1 MMSAGFVSGD
11 RNLSNESSI
20 REVIVALYR
29 IADSFSSGGVGTVTS
44 VGIGSP
50 SGALTV
56 SGSPVTSSGV
66 IDLGIAASGVS
77 PGTYGSSTTVAQL
90 TVGLDGRVT
99 AVTDV
104 AIASGGVGTVT
115 SVGVTSSDLTVSGSP
130 IVSAGSITLDLNTTA
145 VSAGSYG
152 ASNAIPT
159 FTVDTK
165 GRLTAAGIAVPVQ
178 PLVGTV
184 DVVTSGPYTVGSTV
198 YAAIVNQT
206 VGAPITVTLPATPA
220 TGRMVV
226 VKDGK
231 GDAGTYAITV
241 SPSAGTIDG
250 AGSYGIA
257 VNYGSAQFIYNGTE
271 WSVY

>member
-1 MMSAGFVSGD
+1 MSAGFVSGD
-11 RNLSNESSI
+11 RNISNESSI

-29 IADSFSSGGVGTVTS
+29 IADSMSGGSVTS
-44 VGIGSP
+44 VGVASP

-56 SGSPVTSSGV
+56 SGSPVTSSGT
-66 IDLGIAASGVS
+66 IDLGIAPSGVS
-77 PGTYGSSTTVAQL
+77 AGTYGDATTVAQV
-90 TVGLDGRVT
+90 TVGVDGRVT
-99 AVTDV
+99 SVTNV
-104 AIASGGVGTVT
+104 PIASGGVGTVT
-115 SVGVTSSDLTVSGSP
+115 SVGISSTDLSVSGSP

-165 GRLTAAGIAVPVQ
+165 GRLTAAGNVVPVQ

-184 DVVTSGPYTVGSTV
+184 AVVTSGPYTVGSTV
-198 YAAIVNQT
+198 YAAIINQT
-206 VGAPITVTLPATPA
+206 VSGAITVTLPATPS

-241 SPSAGTIDG
+241 SPSAGTVDG
-250 AGSYGIA
+250 AGSYSIA

>member
-1 MMSAGFVSGD
+1 MSAGFVSGD

-29 IADSFSSGGVGTVTS
+29 IADSMSGGSVTS
-44 VGIGSP
+44 VGVASP

-56 SGSPVTSSGV
+56 SGSPITSSGV
-66 IDLGIAASGVS
+66 IDLGIAPSGVS
-77 PGTYGSSTTVAQL
+77 AGTYGDATTVAQV
-90 TVGLDGRVT
+90 TVGVDGRVT
-99 AVTDV
+99 SVTNV
-104 AIASGGVGTVT
+104 PIAAGGVGTVT
-115 SVGVTSSDLTVSGSP
+115 SVGISSTDLSVSGSP

-165 GRLTAAGIAVPVQ
+165 GRLTAAGQVAPIQ

-184 DVVTSGPYTVGSTV
+184 AVVTSGPYTVGSTV

-206 VGAPITVTLPATPA
+206 VSGAITVTLPATPS

-226 VKDGK
+226 IKDGK

-241 SPSAGTIDG
+241 SPSAGTVDG
-250 AGSYGIA
+250 AGSYSIA